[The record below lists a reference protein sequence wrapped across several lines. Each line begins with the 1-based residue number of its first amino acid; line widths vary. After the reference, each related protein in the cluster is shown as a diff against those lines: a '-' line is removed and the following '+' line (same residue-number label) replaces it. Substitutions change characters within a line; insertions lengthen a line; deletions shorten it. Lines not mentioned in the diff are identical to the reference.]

1 MTSDEQ
7 DPSPNPDDS
16 SQERPEPINQQIQHS
31 AVSARVPAGIGR
43 GVFSTGA
50 VVFNGQTEFIT
61 DFLMRLGSPHG
72 VVARVVLSPQVFGGF
87 VNALREN
94 LGNFNDQF
102 GAPAKLPQPPPGQP
116 QPSITDLYDELKL
129 PEELYS
135 GVYANAVLIG
145 HSASEFWFDF
155 ITNFFPHA
163 SVSCR
168 VCMSAQQI
176 PGLLDSMN
184 SAFQA
189 FQRGMEGGGQPP
201 A

>member
-1 MTSDEQ
+1 MPHPEN
-7 DPSPNPDDS
+7 DPTQEPDDS
-16 SQERPEPINQQIQHS
+16 SDRPAPINQQIQHS
-31 AVSARVPAGIGR
+31 SLSARVPAGIGK

-61 DFLMRLGSPHG
+61 DFLLRLGSPHT
-72 VVARVVLSPQVFGGF
+72 VAARVVLSPQVFGGF

-94 LGNFNDQF
+94 LGNFNEQF
-102 GAPAKLPQPPPGQP
+102 GAPAKLPQPPPGTP
-116 QPSITDLYDELKL
+116 QPSITDLYDDLKM

-135 GVYANAVLIG
+135 GVYANAVMIG
-145 HSASEFWFDF
+145 HTASEFWFDF

-168 VCMSAQQI
+168 VYLSAQQI
-176 PGLLDSMN
+176 PGLLDSMT

-189 FQRGMEGGGQPP
+189 FQRGQQEGGGLPP
-201 A
+201 S